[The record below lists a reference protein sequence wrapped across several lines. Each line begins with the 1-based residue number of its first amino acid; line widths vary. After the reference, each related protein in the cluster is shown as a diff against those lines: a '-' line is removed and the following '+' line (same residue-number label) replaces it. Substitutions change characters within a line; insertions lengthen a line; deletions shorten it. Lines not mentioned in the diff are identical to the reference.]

1 MSIPFICSITYSASA
16 VATINALGGRGV
28 STTDVADARS
38 DWQLAD
44 VIHLDASLDSARLTA
59 WLPFLTTYKDN
70 NPQGRLVYTLP
81 ASWDV
86 TTLQLITLSDV
97 VIVEPHSLTTLRQ
110 STLAAAGTQLIA
122 DLRPISDAMLLQDEM
137 FTQDPALLRAVLQQC
152 AAMTNTAVIYSATF
166 LLGSSGTAVCL
177 DSYVDADNEFM
188 LSSPQPS
195 VVMAPASTML
205 DRTML
210 AKPMS
215 DSARAAERT
224 ASLAFATAFCTVL
237 AQDYPPE
244 DALVVACAYRNQLH
258 RHGRCLGWPRQRQD
272 FPQVVGANSELGVQ
286 LGLKARPGFVSGF
299 APSDTLQLG
308 LYPVVDSLD
317 WVAKVLAEGVK
328 TVQLRIKDK
337 PVAAVAREIKAAV
350 ALARQYQA
358 RLFIN
363 DYWQLAIEYGA
374 YGVHLGQ
381 QDMQTADFLAIR
393 QAGLQLG
400 LSTHGYYEIL
410 SAHAMQPSYI
420 ALGHVFPTVTK
431 VMPSKPQGLIR
442 LQRYVELMRDYPLVA
457 IGGISVALAPEVVA
471 TGVGSIAVVTAIT
484 RSADYPQTIGE
495 FNEVLAQVG
504 IGAQPIAT
512 VASTA
517 SQVEREYE

>member
-16 VATINALGGRGV
+16 VATINVLGGRGV
-28 STTDVADARS
+28 NMTDVADARS
-38 DWQLAD
+38 DWNLAD
-44 VIHLDASLDSARLTA
+44 VIHLDASLDSARLTD
-59 WLPFLTTYKDN
+59 WLPLLTAYKNN
-70 NPQGRLVYTLP
+70 NPQGQLIYTLP

-86 TTLQLITLSDV
+86 ITLQLITLSDV
-97 VIVEPHSLTTLRQ
+97 VIVEPHSLTALRQ

-122 DLRPISDAMLLQDEM
+122 DLRPIVDAILLQDEM

-152 AAMTNTAVIYSATF
+152 AAMTNTAVIYSAT
-166 LLGSSGTAVCL
+166 LLPGRSETAIYL

-188 LSSPQPS
+188 LSSS
-195 VVMAPASTML
+195 LAP
-205 DRTML
+205 
-210 AKPMS
+210 AKPML
-215 DSARAAERT
+215 DSEQTPDRT
-224 ASLAFATAFCTVL
+224 ASLAFVMAFCTVL

-258 RHGRCLGWPRQRQD
+258 RHRCCLGWPRQRQD
-272 FPQVVGANSELGVQ
+272 FPQVVRADSELGQQ
-286 LGLKARPGFVSGF
+286 LGLSVRPGLATGF
-299 APSDTLQLG
+299 ATSDTLQLG

-317 WVAKVLAEGVK
+317 WVVKVLAAGVK

-337 PVAAVAREIKAAV
+337 PTAAIASDIKAAV
-350 ALARQYQA
+350 ALAKQYRA

-363 DYWQLAIEYGA
+363 DHWQLAIEYGA

-431 VMPSKPQGLIR
+431 VMPSKPQGLIS
-442 LQRYVELMRDYPLVA
+442 LQRYVEILRDYPLVA
-457 IGGISVALAPEVVA
+457 IGGISLALAPEVVA

-512 VASTA
+512 VAA
-517 SQVEREYE
+517 SEVERAYE